1 MSRIALVTRDIEP
14 FSKLTWADP
23 RLLDSPTRGWFFAP
37 PEEWGKAESRLDNN
51 RSTTN
56 LELRFQPT
64 SWMTHRLVAGLDM
77 NSEASWLLYP
87 QQPEWAEHF
96 FGQEG
101 LGSKSVTRGGRKCV
115 TLDSSG
121 SA

>member
-77 NSEASWLLYP
+77 NSEASWMLYP
-87 QQPEWAEHF
+87 PQPAWAEQF
-96 FGQEG
+96 YGQDG
-101 LGSKSVTRGGRKCV
+101 LGSQSVAHVQRMFV
-115 TLDSSG
+115 HAES
-121 SA
+121 